1 MKLFE
6 QSSPKVQWIF
16 LAHLLTRR
24 AAIEPVTLAW
34 QDMPTSASFDSPI
47 SAAFVRASGFAEYV

>member
-6 QSSPKVQWIF
+6 QRSPNVHAIF
-16 LAHLLTRR
+16 FAHLLTPR

-34 QDMPTSASFDSPI
+34 QDMPTSATFDSPS
-47 SAAFVRASGFAEYV
+47 SAAFTSASGFAEYV